1 MKKTITLEAIDPIE
15 IYGAGNRILE
25 ALCNYYPDTTII
37 ARGNEIRVDGDE
49 KSIEDFEMKI
59 NTLIEKRKHKMNLT
73 PYDVE
78 EMFEGES
85 PAGIA
90 GIRGDAVI
98 VYGTDGKPI
107 RARNSTQE
115 AMVRA
120 YFENDLATGFAKP
133 YEDHDYRFV
142 GLLPNKG
149 VTVAELLESL
159 DGEGL
164 AELLTPAENTVVRV
178 SLPTFTSSYDIELSG
193 VLRALGMT
201 DAFDA
206 EAADFSRMGSSD
218 AGPLFIGSVLH
229 KTFID
234 VDEEGTRAAAATVT
248 TMDGAAAPI
257 EEEPEVKEV
266 ILDRPFVYLIVD
278 AHTMTPVFTGTL
290 TSAE

>member
-1 MKKTITLEAIDPIE
+1 MKAIVNVPICPLLDRPGPVGGD
-15 IYGAGNRILE
+15 YPTVVDE
-25 ALCNYYPDTTII
+25 AL
-37 ARGNEIRVDGDE
+37 
-49 KSIEDFEMKI
+49 
-59 NTLIEKRKHKMNLT
+59 
-73 PYDVE
+73 
-78 EMFEGES
+78 
-85 PAGIA
+85 
-90 GIRGDAVI
+90 
-98 VYGTDGKPI
+98 YG
-107 RARNSTQE
+107 
-115 AMVRA
+115 M
-120 YFENDLATGFAKP
+120 
-133 YEDHDYRFV
+133 
-142 GLLPNKG
+142 
-149 VTVAELLESL
+149 VAELLESL

-164 AELLTPAENTVVRV
+164 GALLTPKESTVVLV

-206 EAADFSRMGSSD
+206 EAADFSRMGRSD

-290 TSAE
+290 MSAE